1 MQFHC
6 LGCGHA
12 SEMFGFVKDVFMS
25 CAKDWGLE
33 TLLKELDCVGKIF
46 RGSEDFKGK
55 ELHIKADEMLSK
67 LENKLMSPSDVCN
80 FILQFFNYTDGM
92 SDFTSS
98 SVPPKELLANQTNP
112 RNDAAPLR
120 TPKSLPPKSCFY
132 NMNSLQHD
140 LHQSDLNTTP
150 MGDKMIK
157 DEWSVKSSSSKKDGY
172 DSLES
177 IVRIKEVES
186 RMFQNR
192 ADEARREAEN
202 YRRMVRMKN
211 EKLEEEYAEKL
222 AKLCLQETEER
233 RRKKQEEVKTLEN
246 SHFDRGATKTPNKK
260 QNYIDTAY
268 SSGLD
273 YSGST
278 SSCSYGIGYSNV
290 TLAVAKA
297 LSQPPNA
304 IDTTSGYAR
313 NAVLLIGREI
323 DEATL
328 KAMAASF
335 KVEASEATSLFFI
348 LGCMINGEAKSYDSS
363 MHDRL
368 SV

>member
-233 RRKKQEEVKTLEN
+233 RRKKQEEFSLARALALFFSFLLSSTIAEASAIAEDHQPHRRRGHHSVGVDIFLHNLSLAFDLKTLTLIEYLIWMLN
-246 SHFDRGATKTPNKK
+246 HQLNHL
-260 QNYIDTAY
+260 TA
-268 SSGLD
+268 
-273 YSGST
+273 
-278 SSCSYGIGYSNV
+278 
-290 TLAVAKA
+290 
-297 LSQPPNA
+297 
-304 IDTTSGYAR
+304 
-313 NAVLLIGREI
+313 
-323 DEATL
+323 
-328 KAMAASF
+328 
-335 KVEASEATSLFFI
+335 
-348 LGCMINGEAKSYDSS
+348 
-363 MHDRL
+363 
-368 SV
+368 